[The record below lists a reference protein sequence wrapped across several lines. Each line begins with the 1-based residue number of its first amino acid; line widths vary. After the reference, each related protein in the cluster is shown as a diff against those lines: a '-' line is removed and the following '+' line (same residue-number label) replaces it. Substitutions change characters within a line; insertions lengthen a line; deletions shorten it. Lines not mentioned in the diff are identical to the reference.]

1 MTFFCR
7 HCIVWS
13 PIHPITWFLPFIGH
27 MAISDM
33 EGNVYDFQGDFYIGK
48 NHLLFGNPTRY
59 IQLDPKKCLNLSW
72 DKAVSNAIEDY
83 QRMHYNFL
91 YVFNFLS
98 HSPIAQTT
106 VTAL

>member
-1 MTFFCR
+1 
-7 HCIVWS
+7 
-13 PIHPITWFLPFIGH
+13 

-72 DKAVSNAIEDY
+72 DKAVSKAIEDY